1 MTELRDSRGKLRAIW
16 NPEEKTITIRDRGV
30 DMTFT
35 LKSNGDYDL
44 VVLDENGKP
53 ELWTENWGLPDV
65 MGF

>member
-35 LKSNGDYDL
+35 LKSNGDYDAF
-44 VVLDENGKP
+44 VNSIDMTP
-53 ELWTENWGLPDV
+53 Y
-65 MGF
+65 

>member
-1 MTELRDSRGKLRAIW
+1 MTELRDSRGKLMAIW

-44 VVLDENGKP
+44 VEMPVRKEAA
-53 ELWTENWGLPDV
+53 
-65 MGF
+65 

>member
-53 ELWTENWGLPDV
+53 ELWTDNWGLPDV